1 VHICSTGHRFHPI
14 YSILFVLYFLKD
26 AGLIFLSAM
35 ANGITESILSKGG
48 SVEEVIS
55 TTLVIL
61 PLGTASLGVVLIF
74 PGKFDIVSYLPMP
87 VS

>member
-1 VHICSTGHRFHPI
+1 MHICSTGHRFHPI

-74 PGKFDIVSYLPMP
+74 PGKFDIVAYFPMP